1 MKDVAKIMGAIK
13 RHVSYKSHRSNP
25 FEVLI
30 FTVLS
35 QRTRDENTE
44 RASHQLFSK
53 FNTPPKLAKAEL
65 KDIEKLIRPSGFYR
79 VKAKYVKAISK
90 ELVKRFGGRVPNKLD
105 DLLSLPGVGRKTA
118 NCTLVYGFGIPA
130 IPIDTHCHRIPNRIG
145 LIKTKTPEQSE
156 FALMKII
163 PKKYWIEFNDLVV
176 RFGQTVCLP
185 RNPLCNSCKVAP
197 YCDYYHNVFLK
208 KSIS

>member
-1 MKDVAKIMGAIK
+1 MKDVNKIMSAIK
-13 RHVSYKSHRSNP
+13 QHVSYRPHQSDP

-35 QRTRDENTE
+35 QRTKDENTVK
-44 RASHQLFSK
+44 ASKQLFSR
-53 FNTPPKLAKAEL
+53 FNTPRKIADANI
-65 KDIEKLIRPSGFYR
+65 KDVEKLIRPSGFYR

-90 ELVKRFGGRVPNKLD
+90 ELVTKFNGKVPSKLN

-130 IPIDTHCHRIPNRIG
+130 IPTDTHCHRVPNRIG

-156 FALMKII
+156 FALMKVI

-176 RFGQTVCLP
+176 KFGQTVCLP
-185 RNPLCNSCKVAP
+185 RNPRCDICKVNP
-197 YCDYYHNVFLK
+197 YCDYYSNVY
-208 KSIS
+208 KS

>member
-1 MKDVAKIMGAIK
+1 MKDVPKIIQAIK
-13 RHVSYKSHRSNP
+13 HHVSYRKRKSNP

-44 RASHQLFSK
+44 KASQQLFSK
-53 FNTPPKLAKAEL
+53 FNTPSKLADAEI
-65 KDIEKLIRPSGFYR
+65 KEVERLIRPSGFFK
-79 VKAKYVKAISK
+79 VKARYVKAISK
-90 ELVKRFGGRVPNKLD
+90 EIVRRFDGKVPNKLE

-118 NCTLVYGFGIPA
+118 NCTLVYGFNVPA
-130 IPIDTHCHRIPNRIG
+130 IPVDTHCHRIPNRIG

-156 FALMKII
+156 FALMKVI
-163 PKKYWIEFNDLVV
+163 PKKYWIKFNDLIVK
-176 RFGQTVCLP
+176 FGQNVCLP
-185 RNPLCNSCKVAP
+185 INPKCGICKVAP
-197 YCDYYHNVFLK
+197 YCDYYK